1 VRRGISKRSGEG
13 TAVRFSVQLAAATV
27 AIITLGHLL
36 AYAYGAQQPV
46 IFNAFAVLFL
56 AAVGF
61 GGAAALLGYVGYLA
75 LKGVERPIAYL
86 GHRLPEAPGFAARRI
101 APTALA
107 FMFLGAFGTLKS
119 LIPLLHPFAF
129 DGTFS
134 DLDRLIF
141 GTDPWR
147 LTHAIIGLVGTR
159 AIGLIYGLWFP
170 AWAFAVVFFGSFAPE
185 ERQRRF
191 LVSFLLV
198 WIVEGVVLATLLS
211 SAGPC
216 FLELIG
222 SPYAVRYAGLFPV
235 DAPAAAGEQAMLAQS
250 YRSGDVGAFLGISAM
265 PSVHVGVAALLVLA
279 AWPYG
284 RWWTA
289 AAAAFWASIFIG
301 SVHLGWHYFV
311 DGLLATVVTYIIWF
325 GIPHL
330 RSRSTDV
337 RQTVLATVPL

>member
-1 VRRGISKRSGEG
+1 M
-13 TAVRFSVQLAAATV
+13 RFSVQLAAATI

-36 AYAYGAQQPV
+36 AYEYGAQQPV
-46 IFNAFAVLFL
+46 IFNAFATLFL
-56 AAVGF
+56 ATAGF
-61 GGAAALLGYVGYLA
+61 GGAAVLGGYVGYLG
-75 LKGVERPIAYL
+75 LKGVKRPIAYL
-86 GHRLPEAPGFAARRI
+86 VGRLPDACRFGARRI
-101 APTALA
+101 APTALT
-107 FMFLGAFGTLKS
+107 FMFLGSFGTLKS

-129 DGTFS
+129 DGIFS

-147 LTHAIIGLVGTR
+147 LTHAIIGGAGTR
-159 AIGLIYGLWFP
+159 VVDLIYGLWFP
-170 AWAFAVVFFGSFAPE
+170 AWGFAVIFFGSFARE

-198 WIVEGVVLATLLS
+198 WIVEGVILATLLS

-222 SPYAVRYAGLFPV
+222 SPYAVRYSDLFPV
-235 DAPAAAGEQAMLAQS
+235 DAPAAAGAQAMLAQS
-250 YRSGDVGAFLGISAM
+250 YRSGEVGAFLGISAM
-265 PSVHVGVAALLVLA
+265 PSVHVGVAALLVMA

-289 AAAAFWASIFIG
+289 AAAVFWASIFIG

-311 DGLLATVVTYIIWF
+311 DGLLATGVTAVIW
-325 GIPHL
+325 IAVPHL
-330 RSRSTDV
+330 HGRRAQSA
-337 RQTVLATVPL
+337 QTALAAAPS